1 MFNPK
6 ISGIVAGT
14 AFILSFLI
22 GLFTGSQFL
31 TVLLRAFILSVVFF
45 VMASLAYWLVSQF
58 LPELLNPP
66 SDDSNEIDAS
76 GSRVD
81 ITIDSSNDDA
91 ELEPASSIQTEHQDS
106 FVSDNAG
113 SNVSVQGLDD
123 KRQDDYNDEGEG
135 IASGTDLTES
145 TAVPQK
151 ETSGSVDVLPDMES
165 MSEYFAPSGESEDEE
180 NVVEMEEDVS
190 PSSPSAPGPSRTTKT
205 SDPGDFNAQ
214 EMASA
219 IQTIL
224 RRDEKG

>member
-31 TVLLRAFILSVVFF
+31 AVLLRALILSAVFF
-45 VMASLAYWLVSQF
+45 VLASLAYWLVSQF

-66 SDDSNEIDAS
+66 SDDDSSGIGVS

-91 ELEPASSIQTEHQDS
+91 EPEPASPIQTEHQDS
-106 FVSDNAG
+106 PASDNIG
-113 SNVSVQGLDD
+113 SDASVQGLDD
-123 KRQDDYNDEGEG
+123 KRQDDYNDEGEVVG
-135 IASGTDLTES
+135 ADLSES

-151 ETSGSVDVLPDMES
+151 ETSGSVDILPDLES
-165 MSEYFAPSGESEDEE
+165 MSEYFDPSDESDDEE

-190 PSSPSAPGPSRTTKT
+190 SAAPSAPGPSRTTKT